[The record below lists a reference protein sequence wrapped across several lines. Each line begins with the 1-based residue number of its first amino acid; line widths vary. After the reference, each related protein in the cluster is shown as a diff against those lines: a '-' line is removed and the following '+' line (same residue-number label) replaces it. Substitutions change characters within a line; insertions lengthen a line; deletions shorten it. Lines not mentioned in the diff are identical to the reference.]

1 MSWISS
7 AHQERKPV
15 KKSTEDV
22 LQDMQRQIDKLK
34 AKIHK
39 LETGKD
45 E

>member
-7 AHQERKPV
+7 AHQERKPA
-15 KKSTEDV
+15 KKDIYDIIRE
-22 LQDMQRQIDKLK
+22 MQQQIDKLK
-34 AKIHK
+34 AKVHR